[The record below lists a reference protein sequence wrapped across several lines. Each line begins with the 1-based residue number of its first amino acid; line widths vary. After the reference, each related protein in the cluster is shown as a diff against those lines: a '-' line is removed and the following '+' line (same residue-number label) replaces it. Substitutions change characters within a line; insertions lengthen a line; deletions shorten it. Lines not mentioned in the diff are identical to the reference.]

1 MELLDKLSPSQ
12 IEEGLK
18 AGRYPPILAL
28 TSLDLKNKMR
38 KQFEQQQIMQQQP
51 PQSTIAEQVMQEAQ
65 MAQAAPGVEG
75 LPSNLPQE
83 YAGGGIVAFDE
94 GGEVER
100 YSPGGS
106 TNPPLSALFQS
117 ILGIPP
123 TEEQYEEDRIKK
135 ERERI
140 EDALRLERL
149 REEQKPKAG
158 IDAFVGALS
167 SPTANMSAAE
177 MAIPGMGGYEPPVAT
192 PRKTISDT
200 EAQQIVARMQELG
213 MPVGRFT
220 YEDIKAGRIQMPTV
234 PSVGETAAPAAAPT
248 GKRPAA
254 GPGAGGPGAAPA
266 GFGGLF
272 PKKPVLG
279 SEETEAEKRFDAAQK
294 QEAAR
299 RTTYEEERK
308 KVEGS
313 VPGRAF
319 DLLDKQLQ
327 EEALQAGATK
337 EQAKYMALIEAGLAM
352 MSGTS
357 QNALENIGKGA
368 LVGVNSYK
376 SALKDIEKAQKE
388 HRRALASIDQA
399 RRAEALGDRDRQLS
413 FMEKAYNAETE
424 SARARVDGIMK
435 ARGVDRATALKIYE
449 IDYGGARTQ
458 IQAAASMARGQGRGS
473 GLTQAQMANITD
485 QAIKSIGD
493 RAMFDLAAAKKLGGK
508 DATPPTSGTIRDKI
522 DKMYQDEVKKRV
534 RERLQFISGYATEE
548 DDPNAGYERM
558 SG

>member
-1 MELLDKLSPSQ
+1 MSIARKVMEEP
-12 IEEGLK
+12 
-18 AGRYPPILAL
+18 GRYSIQQLQQAMERGILPAYVAIPL
-28 TSLDLKNKMR
+28 IQEKTQLQ
-38 KQFEQQQIMQQQP
+38 KQFQQQQMMQQP
-51 PQSTIAEQVMQEAQ
+51 PVEEMPPIADQIMQEAQ

-100 YSPGGS
+100 YQTGRLVESEEQRRAREAYEEA
-106 TNPPLSALFQS
+106 NPFLRLLKKRQ
-117 ILGIPP
+117 L
-123 TEEQYEEDRIKK
+123 TEEEAAAIAAGEAEQQQYYG
-135 ERERI
+135 
-140 EDALRLERL
+140 
-149 REEQKPKAG
+149 KPDTSL
-158 IDAFVGALS
+158 IDAASAVGRGLRALIPGAGEAAIPS
-167 SPTANMSAAE
+167 GMGAE
-177 MAIPGMGGYEPPVAT
+177 MGMGGEYQAPSPT
-192 PRKTISDT
+192 
-200 EAQQIVARMQELG
+200 
-213 MPVGRFT
+213 
-220 YEDIKAGRIQMPTV
+220 TV
-234 PSVGETAAPAAAPT
+234 PSAPMAGRPDMMDANRAMAGARAPAA
-248 GKRPAA
+248 
-254 GPGAGGPGAAPA
+254 GPGAAPA

-279 SEETEAEKRFDAAQK
+279 SEETEAEKRFDAAEK

-299 RTTYEEERK
+299 RTKYEEERK

-449 IDYGGARTQ
+449 IDYGGAKTQ
-458 IQAAASMARGQGRGS
+458 IQAAASMARGQGRG
-473 GLTQAQMANITD
+473 GLTQAQMASITD

-508 DATPPTSGTIRDKI
+508 GATPPTSGPIRDKI
-522 DKMYQDEVKKRV
+522 DKMYQDEVKRRV
-534 RERLQFISGYATEE
+534 RERLQFISGYGMEE
-548 DDPNAGYERM
+548 ADPNAGYERVTE
-558 SG
+558 